1 MFNIIFLTFYE
12 SSAKQPVR
20 FLLDFK
26 VFQFIFMP
34 TLQSVTHKHFNKAL
48 VCFFIFPVCA
58 VHDCVHGNL
67 TFLVVCIKQ
76 KQKTNTS
83 VYHVRWGHQL
93 GKLPWCGC
101 LLKTNILF
109 NPMFQ
114 IITLTGELEST
125 KLCNSP
131 VLSRQRY
138 RAVVTPEL
146 FPSVICKWTRVKWGG
161 DERSTTPPG

>member
-1 MFNIIFLTFYE
+1 
-12 SSAKQPVR
+12 
-20 FLLDFK
+20 
-26 VFQFIFMP
+26 MP
-34 TLQSVTHKHFNKAL
+34 TLLKYLWITFCRAL
-48 VCFFIFPVCA
+48 VCFCFFSPPIVPVCA

-83 VYHVRWGHQL
+83 VYHVRCLGQQL

-101 LLKTNILF
+101 LLKTNVLF
-109 NPMFQ
+109 YLMFQ

-131 VLSRQRY
+131 MLSRPQN
-138 RAVVTPEL
+138 RALVTPEL
-146 FPSVICKWTRVKWGG
+146 FPSVICKWTRVKWGC
-161 DERSTTPPG
+161 DERSATPPG